1 MVSTTVANRN
11 AAGAPTPSPE
21 PTTIG
26 VLNSIAEIGAEPVTV
41 RKSTPARPTAPF
53 LSLWTSSR
61 PEMSTLSARP
71 VVLAKRA
78 PADSPPVPGGA
89 WVSDMQPASRQ
100 GLARAKR
107 LIGGHEVPSRGRG
120 WPGDRGVEMT
130 RGRADAARRAR
141 SARDLMGDTSG
152 PTMMTAVP
160 LLDTPK
166 WWHVPAGRSCERPR
180 AAHLSGIIGADIASP
195 DPDRNMIKSSMTIGL
210 LGLAHTLD

>member
-26 VLNSIAEIGAEPVTV
+26 VLNSIAEIGADPVTV

-61 PEMSTLSARP
+61 PEMSRLSARP

-89 WVSDMQPASRQ
+89 WVSDIQPASRQ

-107 LIGGHEVPSRGRG
+107 LIGGHEVPLPGRS
-120 WPGDRGVEMT
+120 WPGDRPG
-130 RGRADAARRAR
+130 GND
-141 SARDLMGDTSG
+141 
-152 PTMMTAVP
+152 
-160 LLDTPK
+160 
-166 WWHVPAGRSCERPR
+166 AGRDR
-180 AAHLSGIIGADIASP
+180 AAISCGLRPQLALRGFLS
-195 DPDRNMIKSSMTIGL
+195 DPTD
-210 LGLAHTLD
+210 